1 MAPARR
7 GVRRGFV
14 SDIFQEVDE
23 ELRRENFAKLW
34 ARYGKYVIVLA
45 VLLVLATVGFTQW
58 RQYQLHQREA
68 EGARYVAALNLA
80 RQGKDQD
87 AAAAL
92 AAIAR
97 QAGGGHATLARLEDA
112 ALKARSGDADG
123 AAAAYEALAADGSVD
138 PVYRDVA
145 RLLAAQYGL
154 KSGDPKAIIAKLA
167 PLTATDNP
175 WHPSALELTA
185 LAEIKAGDRASA
197 RATYQRIADDLAAPQ
212 GLRARAAE
220 MLTALAE

>member
-1 MAPARR
+1 M
-7 GVRRGFV
+7 

-34 ARYGKYVIVLA
+34 ARYGKYVIAFA
-45 VLLVLATVGFTQW
+45 VLLVLATAGVTQW

-68 EGARYVAALNLA
+68 EGARYVAAMNLA
-80 RQGKDQD
+80 RQGKEQD
-87 AAAAL
+87 AIAAF

-97 QAGGGHATLARLEDA
+97 QAGGGHAALARFEDA
-112 ALKARSGDADG
+112 ALKARSGDIDG
-123 AAAAYEALAADGSVD
+123 TVAAYTAIAADDSID

-145 RLLAAQYGL
+145 TLLAAQYAL

-167 PLTATDNP
+167 PLTSADSP
-175 WHPSALELTA
+175 WRPSALELTA
-185 LAEIKAGDRASA
+185 LAEIKSGDRPAA

>member
-1 MAPARR
+1 M
-7 GVRRGFV
+7 

-34 ARYGKYVIVLA
+34 ARYGKYVIALA

-112 ALKARSGDADG
+112 ALKARSGDVDG

-167 PLTATDNP
+167 PLTAMDNP

-185 LAEIKAGDRASA
+185 LAELKAGDRASA